1 VSCAQ
6 SAQAPAWSSTSHESS
21 DVAKRTSPVRT
32 VLIGLG
38 LLYAFT
44 AIYTAAYHEPQPH
57 GVPVGIV
64 GSEPPAALVGLAFG
78 GFALHRY
85 ANEPAA
91 RQALLHT
98 ATCMACS

>member
-1 VSCAQ
+1 MMRQ
-6 SAQAPAWSSTSHESS
+6 SI
-21 DVAKRTSPVRT
+21 RPVRT

-38 LLYAFT
+38 LLFAFT
-44 AIYTAAYHEPQPH
+44 AIYTAAYHEPRPH

-64 GSEPPAALVGLAFG
+64 GSAQPAGLARLATG

-91 RQALLHT
+91 RQALLDASVHSVLVT
-98 ATCMACS
+98 GTSAGSRVVLAGGCDC